1 MKVNKPLLILG
12 CQRSGTTLLAAMLGR
27 HSEINMLFENTTDA
41 TFKLIGKKYSGNK
54 VLAWRQIRWNER
66 ASKFGHLVNRIVN
79 FDFFKERRRH
89 RIRVFPLSKLS
100 VKDYVEK
107 DAEIITIKRRKEE
120 VVNSI
125 TSRTELSEKQASKE
139 YDLAIKEIERVED
152 MAVANIDFADLVNDP
167 IDTLKEICDGL
178 DIEFE
183 ESMLEGPKY
192 NIMYPNSKII
202 KSKSKNIK

>member
-1 MKVNKPLLILG
+1 MEVNKPLLILG
-12 CQRSGTTLLAAMLGR
+12 CQRSGTTLLTAMLGR

-54 VLAWRQIRWNER
+54 VLAWRQIRWDER

-120 VVNSI
+120 VVSSI

-152 MAVANIDFADLVNDP
+152 MAVANIDFADLINDP